1 MWVDKKPVDD
11 GYLSVHGSNPVNAG
25 IFFRYYISSI

>member
-11 GYLSVHGSNPVNAG
+11 GYLSVNGSNPVNAG
-25 IFFRYYISSI
+25 FFFVTT